1 MGRKLGRRK
10 KKAFKIK
17 KAGSSEVKCCH
28 LLNKRGLNMRHYY
41 IIKTIDNN
49 QASEKIEK
57 N

>member
-28 LLNKRGLNMRHYY
+28 LLNKRG
-41 IIKTIDNN
+41 
-49 QASEKIEK
+49 
-57 N
+57 